1 MPADKNRCALCGVRD
16 HALGGRGKTGE
27 FMLALP
33 IETQHGRTTWPR
45 IGTNGWCGNADGAV
59 ERLSII
65 RISLARAMMN
75 QESAVLCQRCLE
87 THQAGQGI
95 LSDLFTQDNEPDLSQ
110 IVGANSSP

>member
-16 HALGGRGKTGE
+16 HALGGRAKTGE

-33 IETQHGRTTWPR
+33 IETQHGRTAWPR
-45 IGTNGWCGNADGAV
+45 IGTNGWCGNAAGAV

-65 RISLARAMMN
+65 RISLSRATVN
-75 QESAVLCQRCLE
+75 AALAFLCQHCLE

-95 LSDLFTQDNEPDLSQ
+95 FTDLFAAHQQTTARGDQCH
-110 IVGANSSP
+110 G